1 MKLKLSLNVIRNTL
15 LILLTCLSYNM
26 YAQSVSPNDRLY
38 WLRYQTNIGTKY
50 FTPMPVRYDKQAS
63 YIKERNIEQIT
74 THKQEFNKKGKAKKV
89 QRYRVM
95 GFDTAGRPIS
105 LAGGKT
111 GKPISWANK
120 FYYNNFDFP
129 YKSVALDGDGKVKQT
144 NVHDYDTVG
153 KIHFHYYEI
162 NKKGDTSLQCK
173 RGRKDTVSLTSTD
186 YYFKKGKL
194 KYTWV
199 NEYYPNKSKK
209 QTIVYNKKRKQ
220 EYVWDFQC
228 KEDGV
233 ELAKQK
239 DTSTICSSKTYDA
252 DSTITEVYLSVDSR
266 GVAYK
271 EVYKRNK
278 YGKTLEYSRSNE
290 KEGWQINDSK
300 YVFAA
305 DGKTMVGYSYRYYR
319 KGIMTTEW
327 DTTLDAAGNRIAQIS
342 NTYKKGVLESSTT
355 ETYEYDKHN
364 RPVLRKVLLADGT
377 PKEITNYKYN

>member
-1 MKLKLSLNVIRNTL
+1 
-15 LILLTCLSYNM
+15 
-26 YAQSVSPNDRLY
+26 
-38 WLRYQTNIGTKY
+38 
-50 FTPMPVRYDKQAS
+50 MPVSYDKQAS